1 MLCLRSPG
9 WWTVGPPEHRAKRA
23 IRCPRLPVLRLSA
36 KVVGHPPRR
45 PPLERYS
52 TQTSQRPI
60 EESKSHRMAGVPTST
75 SERRMVAPTAWRV
88 PNYMVGRMA
97 ATAATASVLR
107 VSRNW
112 ASPPLWKSVGR
123 GPEIDRRLSRESSAL
138 NSMEASMGVCSD
150 PELTAKGWKLC
161 ADTKHQAKAVFS
173 MKEGCRTIRGA
184 QVQELINEVLA
195 TGGSLAPMLSSNDFD
210 LRKRL
215 AADTSTLVDFLLV
228 TAVEHTA
235 MVLIQVWSPEPGL
248 HGTFEGQAQDHPGGT
263 CGYTH

>member
-1 MLCLRSPG
+1 MTATLMEAQSLQAVPVAPSPALESLTKIRMRKLPRKRRS
-9 WWTVGPPEHRAKRA
+9 VG
-23 IRCPRLPVLRLSA
+23 SA
-36 KVVGHPPRR
+36 KAKPAPKGK
-45 PPLERYS
+45 
-52 TQTSQRPI
+52 SQ
-60 EESKSHRMAGVPTST
+60 PTKKGQK
-75 SERRMVAPTAWRV
+75 ENQELAKNLDVAEK
-88 PNYMVGRMA
+88 YL
-97 ATAATASVLR
+97 ASLQELKFHT
-107 VSRNW
+107 
-112 ASPPLWKSVGR
+112 LWKSVIR

-235 MVLIQVWSPEPGL
+235 MVLIQVWSPGPGL

>member
-1 MLCLRSPG
+1 MPPDTQRRRLK
-9 WWTVGPPEHRAKRA
+9 GPQKNQNHTRWLA
-23 IRCPRLPVLRLSA
+23 L
-36 KVVGHPPRR
+36 
-45 PPLERYS
+45 
-52 TQTSQRPI
+52 
-60 EESKSHRMAGVPTST
+60 PTST

-97 ATAATASVLR
+97 ATASVLR
-107 VSRNW
+107 VSTNW
-112 ASPPLWKSVGR
+112 ASPPLWKSVGQ
-123 GPEIDRRLSRESSAL
+123 GPEIDRRLSRESSVL

-150 PELTAKGWKLC
+150 SELTAKGPKLC

-184 QVQELINEVLA
+184 QVQELINEMLA

-210 LRKRL
+210 LGKRL

-228 TAVEHTA
+228 TAVEHTT
-235 MVLIQVWSPEPGL
+235 MVPIQVWSPWPGL